1 MTVKKKERTFLG
13 GTAELVASGV
23 VGVVKVRFLVGLEE
37 RLLVGALFLGC
48 GEAAATEALETN
60 DEKEGREN
68 TGESFKG
75 HTLRA
80 KLGEIKDD
88 TVTDTDSIEVFSK
101 LQFYQ
106 NLLYLLIRLLFSSW
120 ALPALNDAV

>member
-1 MTVKKKERTFLG
+1 MG

-60 DEKEGREN
+60 DE
-68 TGESFKG
+68 
-75 HTLRA
+75 
-80 KLGEIKDD
+80 
-88 TVTDTDSIEVFSK
+88 
-101 LQFYQ
+101 
-106 NLLYLLIRLLFSSW
+106 
-120 ALPALNDAV
+120 

>member
-60 DEKEGREN
+60 DE
-68 TGESFKG
+68 
-75 HTLRA
+75 
-80 KLGEIKDD
+80 
-88 TVTDTDSIEVFSK
+88 
-101 LQFYQ
+101 
-106 NLLYLLIRLLFSSW
+106 
-120 ALPALNDAV
+120 